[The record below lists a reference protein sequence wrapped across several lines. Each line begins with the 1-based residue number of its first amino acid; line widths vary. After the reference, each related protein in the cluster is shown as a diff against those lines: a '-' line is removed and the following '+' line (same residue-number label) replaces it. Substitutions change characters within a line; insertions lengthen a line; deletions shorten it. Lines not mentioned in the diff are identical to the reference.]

1 MAKTHTRYVC
11 QECGRVAATYMG
23 KCPQCGSFNSMVE
36 EVIHDEPVA
45 KSTAV
50 RGLTGRSSPRSI
62 GDVSSDA
69 EDRIHL
75 PIGEFARVL
84 GGGIVPGSIV
94 LVGGD
99 PGIGKCVT
107 GDTRILD
114 PLTGDFFSIRE
125 WAQGQRRVLALDEES
140 LRLQSVPISAFFNR
154 GRRPIV
160 QIQTELGRTL
170 KCTPDHPLL
179 APDGWAPADSFKPG
193 DRIAAPRALPHFGT
207 QPLPEAKVK
216 LIAYIL
222 SDGSAQSSI
231 GVTNSLPEVAH
242 DMEEIASAFGM
253 RVVSYA
259 KRSNQAIQYRFVS
272 MKGQRSIARSDIA
285 LALRAVQKQ
294 RQIRW
299 AEWARSAQI
308 SYALLNVWRRGEAAP
323 RADDLQRLAQAVD
336 LSIEE
341 LAPEARSQA
350 EKSTPIARYL
360 AEIGLRYTRAANKT
374 IPACIFRL
382 PRNELALFLKTLFTC
397 DGSVYINQYGQPG
410 VSYST
415 ISQRLAED
423 VQHLLLRFGISAKLR
438 TKHMQVNEKPYF
450 AYEVT
455 FLGVPQVQHFIREI
469 GILGRENISRRIR
482 EMKVPVLPSTQRDTI
497 PTGVNFWKLLQ
508 SVDPYS
514 SLKKINHLAG
524 TSFHPERPNGPLSR
538 YTVAK
543 LANTYPLPRLEALAF
558 GDVLWDTIKSV
569 TPAGEAEVF
578 DLSVPGKHNFVANDL
593 IIHNST
599 LTLQMAIEMAATQ
612 RVLYVSGEESERQI
626 KMRAIRLSQSVG
638 AQRDGQ
644 GPNAK
649 RDAAVPLPKNLLL
662 VTETNL
668 EIILNHISEVKPDLL
683 IVDSIQT
690 VYLSNMDSSAGSVS
704 QVRECSSQLRELAK
718 TSGISVFVIGH
729 VTKEGTIAGPRVLEH
744 IVDTVLYL
752 EGDRFQ
758 AYRLLRSVKNRFG
771 ATSEVGVFEMR
782 EGGLAEVTNPSE
794 AFLAERM
801 INAAGSAIAVTME
814 GTRPI
819 LVEIQGLTSPTQFG
833 NARRTANGV
842 DFNRLLL
849 IAAVLTRRVGLK
861 LGEQDVFVNVVGG
874 LQIDEP
880 AADLAIAAAIASS
893 WRDIPVKAEAVL
905 IAEIGLAGELRMPG
919 QMQARLREA
928 QKLGF
933 KTAIVPKAL
942 RKGEPYPTGIE
953 IIEVRSIQQALD
965 AALNVQRE
973 LPQGRKVA

>member
-11 QECGRVAATYMG
+11 QECGRVAASYMG

-36 EVIHDEPVA
+36 EVIHDEPVT
-45 KSTAV
+45 KNTAV
-50 RGLTGRSSPRSI
+50 RGLTGRSAPRSI

-69 EDRIHL
+69 EDRINL
-75 PIGEFARVL
+75 PIEEFARVL

-94 LVGGD
+94 LIGGD
-99 PGIGKCVT
+99 PGIGK
-107 GDTRILD
+107 
-114 PLTGDFFSIRE
+114 
-125 WAQGQRRVLALDEES
+125 
-140 LRLQSVPISAFFNR
+140 
-154 GRRPIV
+154 
-160 QIQTELGRTL
+160 
-170 KCTPDHPLL
+170 
-179 APDGWAPADSFKPG
+179 
-193 DRIAAPRALPHFGT
+193 
-207 QPLPEAKVK
+207 
-216 LIAYIL
+216 
-222 SDGSAQSSI
+222 
-231 GVTNSLPEVAH
+231 
-242 DMEEIASAFGM
+242 
-253 RVVSYA
+253 
-259 KRSNQAIQYRFVS
+259 
-272 MKGQRSIARSDIA
+272 
-285 LALRAVQKQ
+285 
-294 RQIRW
+294 
-299 AEWARSAQI
+299 
-308 SYALLNVWRRGEAAP
+308 
-323 RADDLQRLAQAVD
+323 
-336 LSIEE
+336 
-341 LAPEARSQA
+341 
-350 EKSTPIARYL
+350 
-360 AEIGLRYTRAANKT
+360 
-374 IPACIFRL
+374 
-382 PRNELALFLKTLFTC
+382 
-397 DGSVYINQYGQPG
+397 
-410 VSYST
+410 
-415 ISQRLAED
+415 
-423 VQHLLLRFGISAKLR
+423 
-438 TKHMQVNEKPYF
+438 
-450 AYEVT
+450 
-455 FLGVPQVQHFIREI
+455 
-469 GILGRENISRRIR
+469 
-482 EMKVPVLPSTQRDTI
+482 
-497 PTGVNFWKLLQ
+497 
-508 SVDPYS
+508 
-514 SLKKINHLAG
+514 
-524 TSFHPERPNGPLSR
+524 
-538 YTVAK
+538 
-543 LANTYPLPRLEALAF
+543 
-558 GDVLWDTIKSV
+558 
-569 TPAGEAEVF
+569 
-578 DLSVPGKHNFVANDL
+578 
-593 IIHNST
+593 ST
-599 LTLQMAIEMAATQ
+599 LTLQMAMEMAAKK

-626 KMRAIRLSQSVG
+626 KMRAVRLN
-638 AQRDGQ
+638 GQ
-644 GPNAK
+644 K
-649 RDAAVPLPKNLLL
+649 ELSKNLLL

-668 EIILNHISEVKPDLL
+668 EIILNHINEVRPDLL

-782 EGGLAEVTNPSE
+782 EGGLIEVTNPSE

-833 NARRTANGV
+833 NARRTANGI

-861 LGEQDVFVNVVGG
+861 LSEQDVFVNVVGG

-893 WRDIPVKAEAVL
+893 WRDISVKADAVL

-942 RKGEPYPTGIE
+942 RKGEPYPKGIE

-965 AALNVQRE
+965 AALNAQRE